1 MKLLYFTARAS
12 CVEHIL
18 LNLQDDFMRSRK
30 IAVILAGC
38 DSQ

>member
-18 LNLQDDFMRSRK
+18 VNLQDDFVRSRK
-30 IAVILAGC
+30 IVVILAGC
-38 DSQ
+38 GSR